1 MKPHRISSLN
11 GTLLTALF
19 ALSAYHIASFSIFK
33 HLSFSPMIVG
43 ILLGMVYANTLRNR
57 LPAAW
62 TPGIIFCS
70 KTLLRI
76 GISFYGFRLTIQNV
90 IAIGTPGIVVDLII
104 VCSVIGLGLL
114 VGKWLNLD
122 RDTTILC
129 ASGSAICGAAAVLG
143 TEPVLNAKPY
153 KTAIAVSTVVLF
165 GTTSMFIYPT
175 LYRTGVLCAL
185 DRQQM
190 AIFTGS
196 TLHEVAHVVGAGN
209 AMNDTILAGS
219 AAIVKMIRIILLA
232 PFLILLSFLVS
243 KRNNPD
249 GSTDTHSS
257 KRTFIPWFV
266 IGFLAAIIVNSLVP
280 LPNAVVKGIE
290 RADAF
295 ALTMAMTAIGIESN
309 FRKFKQ
315 AGAKP
320 FILAAILF
328 VWLIGVGYL
337 LARYLVP
344 ALR

>member
-1 MKPHRISSLN
+1 
-11 GTLLTALF
+11 
-19 ALSAYHIASFSIFK
+19 
-33 HLSFSPMIVG
+33 
-43 ILLGMVYANTLRNR
+43 
-57 LPAAW
+57 
-62 TPGIIFCS
+62 
-70 KTLLRI
+70 
-76 GISFYGFRLTIQNV
+76 
-90 IAIGTPGIVVDLII
+90 
-104 VCSVIGLGLL
+104 
-114 VGKWLNLD
+114 
-122 RDTTILC
+122 
-129 ASGSAICGAAAVLG
+129 
-143 TEPVLNAKPY
+143 
-153 KTAIAVSTVVLF
+153 
-165 GTTSMFIYPT
+165 
-175 LYRTGVLCAL
+175 
-185 DRQQM
+185 M

-243 KRNNPD
+243 KKNNPD
-249 GSTDTHSS
+249 GSTDAHSG
-257 KRTFIPWFV
+257 KKTFIPWFV
-266 IGFLAAIIVNSLVP
+266 IGFLVAIIVNSLLP

-309 FRKFKQ
+309 FSKFRQ

-328 VWLIGVGYL
+328 AWLIGVGYL